1 MILSCSTITW
11 GELKD
16 IGEFDRALG
25 SIKALGYSDVGIEFP
40 LLPPSLQK
48 DLARSG
54 GAPKKTG
61 LTVSAVAID
70 TSPEMARVVRGFGS
84 SVGWLCLFESDIEAA
99 IEKTKK
105 LSAVSA
111 RAGVDVA
118 LHPHVRSNIETTED
132 LDRIIK
138 ACAPNKTSV
147 CVDPAHLTGLD
158 IDVPRFVMKYKSA
171 ISLVHF
177 KDLRSKK
184 PQKDIDY
191 ETDFVDLGEGVA
203 DLKGTLKALRAIGYS
218 GAIMVEVDY
227 PQKGAVEVSAKKNYD
242 FLVSIAGPDG
252 RRNPARRSGP
262 VRAQP
267 RRR

>member
-16 IGEFDRALG
+16 INEFDRALA
-25 SIKALGYSDVGIEFP
+25 SIRAMGYSDVGIEFP
-40 LLPPSLQK
+40 LLSPSLQR

-54 GAPKKTG
+54 GAPKRAG

-70 TSPEMARVVRGFGS
+70 ASPEMAKIVREFGS
-84 SVGWLCLFESDIEAA
+84 SVGWLCLFETDIESA

-105 LSAVSA
+105 LSGASA
-111 RAGVDVA
+111 KAGVDVA
-118 LHPHVRSNIETTED
+118 LHPHVRSSIETTED
-132 LDRIIK
+132 LDRIMK
-138 ACAPNKTSV
+138 ACAPNRTSV

-158 IDVPRFVMKYKSA
+158 IDVPKFIERYKGS

-184 PQKDIDY
+184 PQQEIDY
-191 ETDFVDLGEGVA
+191 ATDFVDLGEGVA
-203 DLKGTLKALRAIGYS
+203 DLKGTLMALRAIGYS
-218 GAIMVEVDY
+218 GAVMVEVDY
-227 PQKGAVEVSAKKNYD
+227 PQKGVVEVSARKNYD
-242 FLVSIAGPDG
+242 FLVSIAGPAG
-252 RRNPARRSGP
+252 RRTPARRPSPAGI
-262 VRAQP
+262 QT